1 MLIISPAGHF
11 LGAINRPP
19 THDSPL
25 TALPYHLLS
34 PVFPCSCLTAFLFPP
49 HRSRLTPHR
58 SPGTSIVPLTNLS
71 PITLFCLTT
80 HRSLLTAHCSSLP
93 PSVSCLLTPDSCL
106 LPPIPHYPSPMTT
119 HPLIAHLLTAHRC
132 SLPTDT
138 PNGQYLTENPAAH
151 APVLSINIPGLKER
165 IFKRPG

>member
-58 SPGTSIVPLTNLS
+58 
-71 PITLFCLTT
+71 F
-80 HRSLLTAHCSSLP
+80 SLIP
-93 PSVSCLLTPDSCL
+93 FVSCLLFPHRVPTKPYPLLTPDFCL
-106 LPPIPHYPSPMTT
+106 LSPIPY
-119 HPLIAHLLTAHRC
+119 HLLPIT
-132 SLPTDT
+132 SFSS
-138 PNGQYLTENPAAH
+138 
-151 APVLSINIPGLKER
+151 VLSIFLVASTPANTILFLKKAV
-165 IFKRPG
+165 FSTLKKYYGFLAF